1 MYYHISDSNNMSN
14 KIASPPPPPIEEKK
28 LQSSPS
34 STPQQHL
41 LRSQHQQQRGED
53 KLLQGSLK
61 ILHENNPI
69 NDVDLNNDIDLQI
82 RDSNSDEDGGGQHSF
97 NVSGHRRPARR
108 SNNNT
113 MTRSNNDKVSS
124 IPIATQHQQSTKKP
138 SWNIG
143 TDWDNM
149 LDESFTSQASLYH
162 VLDELDLSNRSEE
175 EGEGGGKKGK
185 NINMTASG
193 VFPIVVA
200 NFMQEIESAGAG
212 GGLSSANNVDNGRGA
227 SNDRSESGGT
237 PTLTE
242 SGETRTER
250 SDSETTTNSKGWR
263 RTERSESEATS
274 SSSDSNN
281 KNRRGRY
288 SLSLDQRLSL
298 DGDSDKLL
306 EGFKS
311 SPLRR
316 GRGIGMMKQWS
327 SERTLPTRGLGGA
340 LEKQKSSSRSFKR
353 SVQDTIQYDEDSI
366 FGMRDNNYRREDDPL
381 DWKNE
386 V

>member
-1 MYYHISDSNNMSN
+1 MSN
-14 KIASPPPPPIEEKK
+14 KIASPPPIEEKK
-28 LQSSPS
+28 LQSIPS
-34 STPQQHL
+34 SSPQQHL
-41 LRSQHQQQRGED
+41 LRSQHQQRGEN
-53 KLLQGSLK
+53 KQLQGSLE

-69 NDVDLNNDIDLQI
+69 NDADLNNDTDLQI
-82 RDSNSDEDGGGQHSF
+82 RDSNSCEDDGQHSF

-149 LDESFTSQASLYH
+149 LDESYTSQASLYH

-175 EGEGGGKKGK
+175 GEKVVVEEGGGEEGGGKKGK
-185 NINMTASG
+185 DINMTASG
-193 VFPIVVA
+193 VFPMVAA
-200 NFMQEIESAGAG
+200 NFMQEIESVGAG

-227 SNDRSESGGT
+227 SNVRSESGGT
-237 PTLTE
+237 LTLPE

-250 SDSETTTNSKGWR
+250 NDSERTTSSKGWR
-263 RTERSESEATS
+263 RTDRSESEATS

-316 GRGIGMMKQWS
+316 GRGMGMTKQWA

-366 FGMRDNNYRREDDPL
+366 FGMRDNNYRREGEPLL